1 MSIETNRSYSATSEI
16 RESFINQ
23 FMSRAKGILHLGAH
37 KGQERTTYYKL
48 GKPVVWIEALPQIHA
63 HLKKNIQ
70 SYSNQQAL
78 CAVLGNKNGVQ
89 TKFHISNNANGVS
102 SSIFPFGEHGNGDK
116 SLWPSLRLKMVDSI
130 TLPMI
135 RLDTLLSA
143 NNILAENYDFWVVD
157 LQGAELLAL
166 QGAGNLM
173 QTCTALYTEVST
185 VDVYQGGVLWPEL
198 GHWLD
203 QTGFTPLWWP
213 DKQHDMVL
221 FVHKAGEDIIS
232 NK

>member
-1 MSIETNRSYSATSEI
+1 MQANHSYPAFSEI
-16 RESFINQ
+16 RESLINQ

-37 KGQERTTYYKL
+37 KGQERTIYYKL
-48 GKPVVWIEALPQIHA
+48 GKPVVWVEALPQIHA
-63 HLKKNIQ
+63 HLQKNIQ

-116 SLWPSLRLKMVDSI
+116 SLWPSLKLKMVDSV

-143 NNILAENYDFWVVD
+143 NNIPAANYDFWVFD

-166 QGAGNLM
+166 QGAGDLM

-185 VDVYQGGVLWPEL
+185 VDVYQGGVLWHEL
-198 GHWLD
+198 DRWLE
-203 QTGFTPLWWP
+203 QIGFIPLWEP

-221 FVHKAGEDIIS
+221 FVQQNAKVTA
-232 NK
+232 NKK